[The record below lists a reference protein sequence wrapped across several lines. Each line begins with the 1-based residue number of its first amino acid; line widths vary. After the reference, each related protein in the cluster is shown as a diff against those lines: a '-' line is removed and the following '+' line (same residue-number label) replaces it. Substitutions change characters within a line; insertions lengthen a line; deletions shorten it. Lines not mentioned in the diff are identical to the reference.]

1 MYIETLEQR
10 NDKSVIEFC
19 RHLAEQF
26 RPQRIDESQ
35 FDVLKSIANIL
46 ARESDALAEHIS
58 RESHRPISLCLT
70 ECQRAVETVKKTMD
84 AVRVLAKPTVLD
96 FSNALQSGA
105 WATAERFSFSPLFAI
120 VPFNFPLNL
129 AFHKLA
135 PALALEIPFVCKPP
149 SQHIGLWKRVHDLL
163 IEAGVDGDRFLVWAA
178 KADQVEAVLES
189 IPFGLVS
196 FTGSTKIGLQLKE
209 KFPRRRFILELGG
222 TAACFVVD
230 SPNLEAIAGELA
242 KSAFGQAGQSCI
254 STQHIFVEEGTLE
267 VFSMHLKAA
276 TEKLSLHTAPDD
288 KDTVCSALVD
298 EKSFQKTQNI
308 IQNARV
314 FGFEIFQASETTR
327 QPHYI
332 PPTILFCED
341 ASQISHAE
349 IDFLREEFF
358 SPVVTVIPFRK
369 LDDAIAVCKRFDANI
384 HASAYTQDQLTLR
397 TLFLGL
403 PTRSLLHNMPPSW
416 RADEM
421 PYGGTDK
428 LWPDFPNIHS
438 GLIGNE
444 GPLQTLTE
452 YTIDRLLVEKIEKAK
467 Q

>member
-1 MYIETLEQR
+1 M
-10 NDKSVIEFC
+10 
-19 RHLAEQF
+19 
-26 RPQRIDESQ
+26 
-35 FDVLKSIANIL
+35 
-46 ARESDALAEHIS
+46 
-58 RESHRPISLCLT
+58 
-70 ECQRAVETVKKTMD
+70 
-84 AVRVLAKPTVLD
+84 
-96 FSNALQSGA
+96 
-105 WATAERFSFSPLFAI
+105 
-120 VPFNFPLNL
+120 
-129 AFHKLA
+129 
-135 PALALEIPFVCKPP
+135 
-149 SQHIGLWKRVHDLL
+149 HDLL
-163 IEAGVDGDRFLVWAA
+163 IEAGVATDQFLVWATNS
-178 KADQVEAVLES
+178 DQVEAMLEG

-230 SPNLEAIAGELA
+230 SPNLETVAAELA
-242 KSAFGQAGQSCI
+242 KSAFAQAGQSCI
-254 STQHIFVEEGTLE
+254 STQHIFVEVGALE
-267 VFSMHLKAA
+267 VFSNHLKAA
-276 TEKLSLHTAPDD
+276 AEQLSRHTAPDD
-288 KDTVCSALVD
+288 KNTVCSALID

-327 QPHYI
+327 QPNYV

-358 SPVVTVIPFRK
+358 SPIVTVIPFRK
-369 LDDAIAVCKRFDANI
+369 LDDAIAVCKRFDSNI
-384 HASAYTQDQLTLR
+384 HAAAYTQNQLALR
-397 TLFLGL
+397 TLFLDL

-444 GPLQTLTE
+444 GPLQTLTQ
-452 YTIDRLLVEKIEKAK
+452 YTMNSIAG
-467 Q
+467 